1 VWIFFTFWS
10 IRIHVSPTGI
20 VSSLSP
26 LRCRLSSGRRRH
38 TAAPCHV
45 SFPLNQDKLTTSTSS
60 SDNVLS
66 HCLPSQAETK
76 VLNSHHHRRP
86 PSPDRLT
93 PTLHY
98 YKKILSTLVTLL
110 TTQLRLYF
118 ASSLVRAPRHR
129 SSTCYHHFFSPLSHT
144 HRPSVQ

>member
-1 VWIFFTFWS
+1 VDFLYFLVQQDSCQSNWHRLLSFS
-10 IRIHVSPTGI
+10 SPVPPLLRST
-20 VSSLSP
+20 SSH
-26 LRCRLSSGRRRH
+26 R
-38 TAAPCHV
+38 APCHV

-118 ASSLVRAPRHR
+118 ASSLVRAPRHQ